1 VKDQGKSALDADVI
15 VVGAG
20 PSGLMVGAELA
31 LAGVKVVIL
40 EKRGEPAMPRAGV
53 LHPRV
58 LEIFDSRGIA
68 DRFLS
73 RARELHVHPEA
84 SEVIWAGLPG
94 VRYDKLD
101 SSFPFMLLLAQV
113 ETEQILFNRVIE
125 LGGVVRRH
133 SEVMSVKQDADG
145 VDVEVMDG
153 SGATKTLRA
162 KYVVGA
168 DGSRS
173 TVRQAL
179 GIQFLGEEAT
189 RTAIN
194 VDVRLENPWSAP
206 VTVTN
211 NINGWGLSYPLKDG
225 ITRFGLIDAIAS
237 RESRDEPVTLE
248 AAKSIL
254 QRIFGTDFGIT
265 EVVWLTRF
273 HNALFLADRFRVGR
287 VFIVGEAVRVHYPA
301 SGVGMNFC
309 LMDAFNLGW
318 KLAAAVNGWAPDWL
332 LDSYETERR
341 PTIEALL
348 DDVRRQCA
356 IQFNYSQDMVAL
368 KRLFETELMPL
379 ESVNEVLRNSIS
391 GIGAQYPAA
400 DGSHRLVGRRVRNAE
415 LVERGTSRRTIIYDL
430 LHRQQFALID
440 FDGND
445 RSLPHVFADRVNI
458 FSAEPAVTGELKGL
472 SSLLIRPDGHIA
484 WASEVPGDKT
494 FNTELRRWINVDLT
508 PTSARL
514 ATTSSP
520 PIE

>member
-1 VKDQGKSALDADVI
+1 MDADVV

-58 LEIFDSRGIA
+58 LEIFESRGIA

-73 RARELHVHPEA
+73 RARELHAHPEA

-94 VRYDKLD
+94 VRYDRLD

-113 ETEQILFNRVIE
+113 ETEQILFNRVLE

-133 SEVMSVKQDADG
+133 SEVMAMRQDADG
-145 VDVEVMDG
+145 VDVDVSDG
-153 SGATKTLRA
+153 GGATRTLRC
-162 KYVVGA
+162 KYLVGA

-211 NINGWGLSYPLKDG
+211 NIHGWGLSYPLKDG

-237 RESRDEPVTLE
+237 KESRDEPVTLD
-248 AAKSIL
+248 AAKAML

-318 KLAAAVNGWAPDWL
+318 KIAAAVKGWAPDWL
-332 LDSYETERR
+332 LDSYESERR

-368 KRLFETELMPL
+368 KRLFEHELIPL
-379 ESVNEVLRNSIS
+379 DSVNEVLRNSIS
-391 GIGAQYPAA
+391 GIGAQYRTP
-400 DGSHRLVGRRVRNAE
+400 DGSHRLAGRRVRDAG
-415 LVERGTSRRTIIYDL
+415 LVEGGTSRRTSIYEL
-430 LHRQQFALID
+430 LHGQKFALVD
-440 FDGND
+440 FDGNAQP
-445 RSLPHVFADRVNI
+445 LPSVIADRVNV
-458 FSAEPAVTGELKGL
+458 FSAEPAVTAELEGI
-472 SSLLIRPDGHIA
+472 SSLLLRPDGHIA
-484 WASEVPGDKT
+484 WASETPGDKT
-494 FNTELRRWINVDLT
+494 FNAELRRWINIDAA
-508 PTSARL
+508 SAQF
-514 ATTSSP
+514 ATH
-520 PIE
+520 